1 MHLEAYEGFG
11 RMLKLAEINTDE
23 RWNCLD
29 VGGADVNGSVRAQL
43 PNALWTGMDIED
55 GPGVDIVCDAA
66 TSDVWRTIENFDIVI
81 ATELFEHTPQWDQII
96 ANMSS
101 CLSIM
106 GPQILIAT
114 CASTGRTPHDARGG
128 AYLPKGQFYC
138 NVSADDLRVELN
150 RWFSFVHVEFNPHP
164 GDAYMIA
171 KGLKLPS
178 YADSFV
184 KLEAKQ

>member
-1 MHLEAYEGFG
+1 MHPEAYAGFEQ
-11 RMLKLAEINTDE
+11 MLKRACINTDE
-23 RWNCLD
+23 RWKVLD

-66 TSDVWRTIENFDIVI
+66 TSDVWRTIENFDIVV
-81 ATELFEHTPQWDQII
+81 ATELFEHTPHWAQII

-106 GPQILIAT
+106 GPQLLIAT
-114 CASTGRTPHDARGG
+114 CASEGRTPHDARGG
-128 AYLPKGQFYC
+128 HVLPKGQFYR
-138 NVSADDLRVELN
+138 NVPAEELRVELG
-150 RWFSFVHVEFNPHP
+150 RWFEIVVVEYNPSP
-164 GDAYMIA
+164 GDAYMMA
-171 KGLKLPS
+171 SVLKLPS

-184 KLEAKQ
+184 KVIV